1 MQKLLFRIDGND
13 AVARDVYRL
22 RLVPVAAS
30 SATGIGAVECAP
42 VRPLAL
48 HSGQFVDI
56 ALDGFFLRRPISVCD
71 CTGDSLTLLYKVVG
85 EGTAKMSGMQPG
97 ETLELLS
104 DLGNG
109 FSPEKCREKALLAG
123 GGLGAAP
130 LFLLCREL
138 LSMGKQVT
146 VALGFNTA
154 EDIILENEYKAL
166 GVTPLLATMDGSRGV
181 KGFVTD
187 AIREAAPEFDYF
199 YTCGPLKMM
208 QAVCTALPT
217 PGEASLEERMGCGA
231 GFCYGCT
238 CHTTDGPRRV
248 CKDGPVFKKE
258 DIVW

>member
-22 RLVPVAAS
+22 RLVPAAAS
-30 SATGIGAVECAP
+30 SATGIVAGECAP

-85 EGTAKMSGMQPG
+85 EGTAKMALMQPG
-97 ETLELLS
+97 ETLELLT

-166 GVTPLLATMDGSRGV
+166 GLTPLIATMDGSRGV

-208 QAVCTALPT
+208 QAVCAALPT

-238 CHTTDGPRRV
+238 CHTSDGPRRV